1 MLGLLE
7 LALIPDQSLML
18 LVLAFTKHH
27 GAACDIFVCIFSCLV
42 SQLGQLDA
50 IVIILLAV
58 LLPLLGEIEEHLVV
72 HVDVLHLRLEV
83 GEDFAVLL
91 DNFLV
96 REHVSLDSVVVSG
109 QLGAVGVEGGEAI
122 SQLLRVQH
130 GDLVVHEN
138 TLDVRKL
145 TLHLLHLAG
154 NEGLSSFDH
163 VIIVHLLLSH
173 FQSFSFCPLS
183 SDCAIFF
190 QSIN

>member
-18 LVLAFTKHH
+18 LVLALTKHH

-42 SQLGQLDA
+42 SQLSKLDA
-50 IVIILLAV
+50 VVIILLAV

-72 HVDVLHLRLEV
+72 HIDVLHLRFEV
-83 GEDFAVLL
+83 GEDFAVLF

-96 REHVSLDSVVVSG
+96 RLHVALDSVVVSG
-109 QLGAVGVEGGEAI
+109 QLGAILVEGGKAI

-130 GDLVVHEN
+130 GNLVVDEN
-138 TLDVRKL
+138 TLNVRKL

-154 NEGLSSFDH
+154 DEGFSSFYH
-163 VIIVHLLLSH
+163 IIIIVHLLLSH
-173 FQSFSFCPLS
+173 FQSFLSF
-183 SDCAIFF
+183 AV
-190 QSIN
+190 